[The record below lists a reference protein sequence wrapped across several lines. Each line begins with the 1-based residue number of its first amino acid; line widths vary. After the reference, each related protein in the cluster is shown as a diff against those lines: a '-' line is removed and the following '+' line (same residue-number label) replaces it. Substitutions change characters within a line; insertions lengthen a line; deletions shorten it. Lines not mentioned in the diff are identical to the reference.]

1 MLHHDYD
8 KSGINEQAT
17 KQHMSALLPVK
28 SLLKSP
34 DAAKKHIQLDTLFYD
49 SSKQFR
55 LSAKRTFWPEA
66 SVQQCRKHLC
76 GSILENIGKYSGKSQ
91 QIQEKNTTAAQ
102 SQKYTVITYIR

>member
-8 KSGINEQAT
+8 KRGINGQST
-17 KQHMSALLPVK
+17 KQHMSALLK

-34 DAAKKHIQLDTLFYD
+34 DAAKKHNQLDTLSND
-49 SSKQFR
+49 NSKQFL

-66 SVQQCRKHLC
+66 SVQPCGKHLW

-102 SQKYTVITYIR
+102 SQKYTVISYFR